1 MMTSNVS
8 GVIFD
13 FNGTLFNDTKF
24 HDRAWNDFAKRY
36 GKVLSPLELELHVQ
50 GATNKETLEFLFQK
64 KLTPELCVTYSEEKE
79 KIYRKICSQNTD
91 MCILASGA
99 EEFLNR
105 LKRWGIACTISTA
118 SYLKNVQMYFEMFE
132 LDRWFRMDKIIYDS
146 GIFRG
151 KPFPDMFLAAADK
164 INVPINQCYIIED
177 SLKGV
182 QAAKN
187 AGAAKIIAFSSDDN
201 PGKFSQIDF
210 VDQIITD
217 FRQIDMFTTKKRS
230 QLQVNSSS

>member
-1 MMTSNVS
+1 MASDVL

-24 HDRAWNDFAKRY
+24 HDRAWCDFAEKY
-36 GKVLSPLELELHVQ
+36 GKSLSPLELEYHVQ

-79 KIYRKICSQNTD
+79 EIYRKICGQNGD
-91 MCILASGA
+91 RCKLVSGA

-105 LKRWGIACTISTA
+105 IKRWGIARTIATA

-132 LDRWFRMDKIIYDS
+132 LDRWFSMEKTIYDS
-146 GIFRG
+146 GTFRG

-210 VDQIITD
+210 VDQIVTD
-217 FRQIDMFTTKKRS
+217 FRQIDMFTAKKRF